1 MPSNELRHYGVPGMK
16 WGVRRSSEG
25 GASNRTH
32 RLAAKD
38 AKRHADAKMFYGKGA
53 GTRRKLLNAELEKKK
68 KDIPGYED
76 SFNKSLS
83 GVDMAKSA
91 NKAKRERTRKDVTYR
106 TRVTTKQLL
115 GLTAPITVTAATIA
129 YQMNKPRVDAFVQ
142 EQGSRLISEIRNATG
157 R

>member
-1 MPSNELRHYGVPGMK
+1 MR

-53 GTRRKLLNAELEKKK
+53 GTRRKLLNAELDKKK

-83 GVDMAKSA
+83 GVDLSKSA
-91 NKAKRERTRKDVTYR
+91 NKAKRERTRKDVVYR
-106 TRVTTKQLL
+106 TRVSTKQIL
-115 GLTAPITVTAATIA
+115 GITGPITVTAAAVA
-129 YQMNKPRVDAFVQ
+129 YNYNKPQVDAFIAR
-142 EQGSRLISEIRNATG
+142 QGNTLLNAVRNARG
-157 R
+157 